1 MNNSSKMNGIFSKF
15 IVFIVVITFIIIGI
29 IYIVISIGNTN
40 KYLANNPI
48 IISGK
53 DNRPIIPSK
62 TLPIPP
68 VGNNYS
74 ISTWI
79 FINDFTNNYGKLKNI
94 LFISSDVKNSLKSS
108 PTELSPGIM
117 LDKEMNN
124 LIIKNSTV
132 GSSTSPKLDDDNT
145 IIIKNIPLRKWVNIV
160 YVLNNNVV
168 DIYINGKLEKSKTI
182 KGLIYT
188 KDNSKMFIREVD
200 NDDGSIDTYSGSIA
214 QLQYFTTVLQP
225 NDIIKLY
232 SKGIS
237 GDNVYLTDMNDKLNS
252 VGIDIDDIKA
262 NICDSNSLLSV
273 NKNN

>member
-1 MNNSSKMNGIFSKF
+1 MNNSSKMDGIFSKF
-15 IVFIVVITFIIIGI
+15 IVFIVVISFVIIGI
-29 IYIVISIGNTN
+29 IYIIISIGNTN

-53 DNRPIIPSK
+53 DNRTIIPSK

-74 ISTWI
+74 INTWI
-79 FINDFTNNYGKLKNI
+79 YINDFTNNYGKLKNI
-94 LFISSDVKNSLKSS
+94 LFVSSNVKNSLKSS

-145 IIIKNIPLRKWVNIV
+145 IVIKNIPLRKWVNIV

-200 NDDGSIDTYSGSIA
+200 NDDGTIDTYSGSIA
-214 QLQYFTTVLQP
+214 QLQYFTTVLLP